1 MSETQKQAYIPD
13 MTVGGPSPQKSW
25 IQPIWTFWVLE
36 RWGYKANGKHPLD
49 FKEEIGEMNVPHGKT

>member
-1 MSETQKQAYIPD
+1 